1 MLVLTRKKDES
12 IIIGENIEI
21 VITEIEEG
29 KVKLGINAP
38 RDINI
43 YRKEIYEDIR
53 TENKEAANNRDL
65 DMDVIRR
72 IFNR

>member
-65 DMDVIRR
+65 DMDVIRK